1 MSSPPLLCVK
11 QDNYLICHLI
21 HEVGIKQSPDKI
33 ISSLMQDV
41 IVTKDYTSSGM
52 QLQYFVGAVEI
63 FFGSESIAAF
73 EMRILLL
80 QMGHHKK
87 QFRDMIALNK
97 WFAACFLFAIN
108 KHFQCLLNKCK

>member
-1 MSSPPLLCVK
+1 
-11 QDNYLICHLI
+11 LI
-21 HEVGIKQSPDKI
+21 HEVGIKQSPKEI
-33 ISSLMQDV
+33 KSSLMQDV
-41 IVTKDYTSSGM
+41 IIPKDYTSLGV

-87 QFRDMIALNK
+87 QFRDMIALDT
-97 WFAACFLFAIN
+97 WFAACFFLPSIN
-108 KHFQCLLNKCK
+108 ASNAGSTNANKPKS